1 MIKNYLKIAFRNLW
15 KNKVYSSIN
24 IIGLSIGLAAGIL
37 LFLWIQDELSFN
49 KFHPK
54 AENIYRVAAQFNNNG
69 KTDVWPSAPAPI
81 QVFGMKEVPEFE
93 NTCKISENYGE
104 SIYQY
109 KDKSILQKSSAFVD
123 DSFFEMFNFPI
134 VKGNQ
139 KKPFSG
145 TRSMVLTEKVAN
157 NIFGTEN
164 PVGKIIRVDN
174 THNYEVSAIIKDMPT
189 NSSIRYEVL
198 FPMAIV
204 KEEFRGNGDWKTI
217 DEDWG
222 NFNFEIYFQLKN
234 AANANTAAQ
243 KITKIHRKAQKHDNI
258 QHMNYLLQP
267 LTNIHLYKA
276 DGTAEGYLIVKIM
289 IIIALI
295 ILLIACINYVNLA
308 TARATNRAKEV
319 SMRKIIGADKRQL
332 FGQFMSESIIVFV
345 ISLVFAILFIWLLI
359 PTYNEVA
366 NKSLVFNP
374 FNKNVLM
381 IIGATLLATISLAGI
396 YPAILLSSFKPLG
409 IIKSAGNSTTGTNA
423 FFRKGLVVL
432 QFSFSIIL
440 IISTL
445 IIGSQMDFI
454 RKKNLGYQKDNVLT
468 FGMREIYKNYETVKN
483 NLLKQTGIEGITAS
497 GGDLLNNGSS
507 TGDADW
513 DGKDPNFAFM
523 VNQMSVDNNFLK
535 TMKIP
540 LALGTDLTGTPA
552 DSNYYIFNETA
563 IAQMG
568 MKNPIGKRFKFHE
581 REGRIIGVVKDF
593 HFQNMHKKIAPMILF
608 YSPWKWKMYV
618 KIQQGKEQKVIAAVE
633 REWKKYNP
641 MYPFDYSFLE
651 SDFDKMYKTDQTVGK
666 LFNIF
671 AGLAILI
678 SCLGLF
684 GLATYTAQT
693 KTKDIGIRKVLGAT
707 VSNIVVM
714 LSKGFVKLVVIATLI
729 AFPIGWFAMN
739 KFLENYQYRVDIGWK
754 TFAIAGV
761 LSLLIALLTI
771 SFQAVKAALMNPVK
785 SLKVE

>member
-1 MIKNYLKIAFRNLW
+1 
-15 KNKVYSSIN
+15 
-24 IIGLSIGLAAGIL
+24 
-37 LFLWIQDELSFN
+37 
-49 KFHPK
+49 
-54 AENIYRVAAQFNNNG
+54 
-69 KTDVWPSAPAPI
+69 
-81 QVFGMKEVPEFE
+81 
-93 NTCKISENYGE
+93 
-104 SIYQY
+104 
-109 KDKSILQKSSAFVD
+109 
-123 DSFFEMFNFPI
+123 
-134 VKGNQ
+134 
-139 KKPFSG
+139 
-145 TRSMVLTEKVAN
+145 MVLTEKVAK
-157 NIFGTEN
+157 NIFGNED
-164 PVGKIIRVDN
+164 PIGKIIRVDN
-174 THNYEVSAIIKDMPT
+174 THNYEVSAVIKDMPT
-189 NSSIRYEVL
+189 NSSIKYEVL

-204 KEEFRGNGDWKTI
+204 KEEFQGNGDWKTI

-222 NFNFEIYFQLKN
+222 NFNFEIYFQVKN
-234 AANANTAAQ
+234 AASANTAAQ

-267 LTNIHLYKA
+267 ISQIHLYKP
-276 DGTAEGYLIVKIM
+276 DGSPEGFLIVKIM
-289 IIIALI
+289 SIVAII

-319 SMRKIIGADKRQL
+319 SVRKIIGADKKQL
-332 FGQFMSESIIVFV
+332 FGQFMAESIIVFG
-345 ISLVFAILFIWLLI
+345 IALVLAILFIWLLI
-359 PTYNEVA
+359 PMYNEIA
-366 NKSLVFNP
+366 SKSLVFNP
-374 FNKNVLM
+374 FSKNILL

-396 YPAILLSSFKPLG
+396 YPAILLSSFNPLG
-409 IIKSAGNSTTGTNA
+409 IMKGAGNSSGTNA

-445 IIGSQMDFI
+445 VIGSQMDFI
-454 RKKNLGYQKDNVLT
+454 RKKNLGYQKENVLS

-483 NLLKQTGIEGITAS
+483 NLLKQTGIEAVTAS

-540 LALGTDLTGTPA
+540 LALGSDFTGTPA
-552 DSNYYIFNETA
+552 DSTNYIFNETA

-581 REGRIIGVVKDF
+581 KDGRIIGVVKDF

-618 KIQQGKEQKVIAAVE
+618 KVQPGQERKAIAEVE
-633 REWKKYNP
+633 KEWKKYNP
-641 MYPFDYSFLE
+641 MYPFDFSFLE
-651 SDFDKMYKTDQTVGK
+651 ADFDKMYKTDQTVGK

-693 KTKDIGIRKVLGAT
+693 KVKDIGIRKVLGAT
-707 VSNIVVM
+707 VSNIVFM
-714 LSKGFVKLVVIATLI
+714 LSKGFVKLVAIATLI
-729 AFPIGWFAMN
+729 AFPIGWYTMN
-739 KFLENYQYRVDIGWK
+739 NFLENYQYRVEIGWQ
-754 TFAIAGV
+754 TFAIAGI
-761 LSLLIALLTI
+761 LALIIALITI
-771 SFQAVKAALMNPVK
+771 SFQAIKAALMNPVK